1 MWLLGVI
8 TDIVLYFLLVMV
20 RVGIFIWGGG
30 FGVAILV
37 IINNLYFYWFPSKR
51 TIGETV
57 ERFSD
62 RIWRISKFCEGRMI
76 SERGEN
82 NFG

>member
-20 RVGIFIWGGG
+20 GVGIFIWGGG

-51 TIGETV
+51 TIGDTLFKKKKNISG
-57 ERFSD
+57 ERES
-62 RIWRISKFCEGRMI
+62 ICSK
-76 SERGEN
+76 S
-82 NFG
+82 